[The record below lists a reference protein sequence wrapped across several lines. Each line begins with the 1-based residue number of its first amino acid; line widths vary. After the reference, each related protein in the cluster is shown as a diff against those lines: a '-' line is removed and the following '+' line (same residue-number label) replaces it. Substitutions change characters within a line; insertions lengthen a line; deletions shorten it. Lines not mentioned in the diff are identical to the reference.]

1 MSSLWLLLA
10 LLLPTVVT
18 PFPQDFL
25 EKQLQMNAREQF
37 PADDL
42 EDHLEMTNREQ
53 LPADTLEEYPDRENR
68 HLLASD
74 DGDYNYLLAVLRQLV
89 NSRRRAFKCPPT
101 QIGGRNTPCW
111 RARARR

>member
-37 PADDL
+37 
-42 EDHLEMTNREQ
+42 
-53 LPADTLEEYPDRENR
+53 PADTLEEYPDRENR

-89 NSRRRAFKCPPT
+89 NSRRRAFKCPHPAGAHVQDAKT
-101 QIGGRNTPCW
+101 GGDVTEC
-111 RARARR
+111 